1 MNDYFEAIKK
11 FTEIL
16 ANIQKNYEETVAPAM
31 ANMAKFFT
39 EHMKG
44 IDKFVD
50 IVRKVALGYQITEK
64 EVVRILK
71 KYKWFITPEM
81 PISILNK
88 IIEIDRQGKG
98 KYKKVNELFVVYFSS
113 NNFYELK
120 KLIKKWDEVPLFKK
134 RMKILKDCV
143 SFITENKNKKLNIV
157 NIVLPALIVQIDG
170 IINDYL
176 VLKTGQP
183 ARTFRDIKV
192 AFKTNRPKVLTSKL
206 DELINDIIL
215 DIFLQTSVKYTP
227 LEKPY
232 YFNRHKILHGENI
245 KYGRIDYL
253 IKSFLILD
261 LLSELNR
268 K

>member
-1 MNDYFEAIKK
+1 MDDYFEAIKR
-11 FTEIL
+11 FIEII
-16 ANIQKNYEETVAPAM
+16 ANIQKNFQETVAPAL
-31 ANMAKFFT
+31 ANMARFVT
-39 EHMKG
+39 EHMKS

-88 IIEIDRQGKG
+88 IIEIDRQGKS
-98 KYKKVNELFVVYFSS
+98 KYKKVNKLFTAYFFS

-120 KLIKKWDEVPLFKK
+120 KLIKKWDQVTLFKK

-157 NIVLPALIVQIDG
+157 NVALPTLIVQIDG

-183 ARTFRDIKV
+183 VRTFDNIKG
-192 AFKTNRPKVLTSKL
+192 AFRSNRPQVLTSQL
-206 DELINDIIL
+206 DNLINGIIL
-215 DIFLQTSVKYTP
+215 DIFLQTSNKYMP
-227 LEKPY
+227 LQKPY
-232 YFNRHKILHGENI
+232 NFNRHKIIHGENT

-261 LLSELNR
+261 LLSELN
-268 K
+268 